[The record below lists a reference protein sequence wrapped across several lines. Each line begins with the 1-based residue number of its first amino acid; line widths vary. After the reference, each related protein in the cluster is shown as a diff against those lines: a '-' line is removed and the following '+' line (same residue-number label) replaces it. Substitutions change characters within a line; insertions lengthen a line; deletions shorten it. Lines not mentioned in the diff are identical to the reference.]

1 MSSQYMKIY
10 KTFSDCDNSVYY
22 PDFPFLAILSKWS
35 ESCRFPAS
43 GPFVEMEQKMAI
55 IVLALES
62 LNLHEIS
69 V

>member
-43 GPFVEMEQKMAI
+43 GPFAEMEQKMAI

-62 LNLHEIS
+62 LNLHERS